1 VIREEVFMEL
11 WEELF
16 TDLELTDI
24 EDMWAEG
31 YSIDQIY
38 EVFYN
43 FHKPAIVDG
52 TITGEQLYKA
62 IKSHIRDM
70 YK

>member
-1 VIREEVFMEL
+1 MEL

-31 YSIDQIY
+31 YSIDQIH

-43 FHKPAIVDG
+43 FHKHAIIDG
-52 TITGEQLYKA
+52 IVTSEQLYNVIKA
-62 IKSHIRDM
+62 FIRDL